1 LQTRF
6 DADDRLMD
14 TTQTVRERSR
24 NISRSLQGHDP
35 LKTED
40 GEVFY
45 KSKYVVGDVGSKVE
59 CDRIDE
65 GAQPR
70 FQNCQPWN

>member
-1 LQTRF
+1 MPDGLFWTVPVPPDATFEVDLNTGTATLQ
-6 DADDRLMD
+6 
-14 TTQTVRERSR
+14 
-24 NISRSLQGHDP
+24 
-35 LKTED
+35 TED

-45 KSKYVVGDVGSKVE
+45 KSKYIVGEVGSKVE

-65 GAQPR
+65 GPSPR